1 MDVTKITRKQ
11 LESVELQLWGKT
23 KWYDKKPHLI
33 KMFNR
38 WKNLDLTI
46 TEDNLEEFLN
56 SCKQETKRREIE
68 HFCKSQRG
76 EVQSKYTP
84 ADKSTIP
91 FSTVDNPVIGSKY
104 HLSWAFKGA
113 VFRLIKLDQDSIHCY
128 LDNPKYKRK
137 DLLKAKIS
145 DLRALR

>member
-11 LESVELQLWGKT
+11 LQSVELQLWGKT

-33 KMFNR
+33 KMFNG
-38 WKNLDLTI
+38 WKNLGFTI
-46 TEDNLEEFLN
+46 TEDNLEEFLD

-68 HFCKSQRG
+68 HFHKSQTG

-84 ADKSTIP
+84 ADKSDVP
-91 FSTVDNPVIGSKY
+91 FGAVDSPVIGSKY

-113 VFRLIKLDQDSIHCY
+113 VFRLKKLDEDNIHCY

-137 DLLKAKIS
+137 DLHKAKIG